1 MLQTIPQNIKFEPN
15 KKYTVQFDYQTDGEN
30 VFTAGTINGE
40 LKNNNDFKPVGELT
54 STAADGQTKHYEAE
68 IIGDASGNTTFGIFT
83 TGADK
88 DFIMDN
94 FTVTVESKNKFSLSS
109 NLVYKLNVL
118 SKLLLYE
125 KKQGLVPHFYTAE

>member
-94 FTVTVESKNKFSLSS
+94 FTVTVESKINLVYLS

-118 SKLLLYE
+118 SPSCFFMKRS
-125 KKQGLVPHFYTAE
+125 KV

>member
-1 MLQTIPQNIKFEPN
+1 M
-15 KKYTVQFDYQTDGEN
+15 
-30 VFTAGTINGE
+30 
-40 LKNNNDFKPVGELT
+40 KNNNDFKPVGELT

-94 FTVTVESKNKFSLSS
+94 FTVTVESKINLVYL

-118 SKLLLYE
+118 SQVASL
-125 KKQGLVPHFYTAE
+125 

>member
-1 MLQTIPQNIKFEPN
+1 MVKMSLLLGPLM
-15 KKYTVQFDYQTDGEN
+15 G
-30 VFTAGTINGE
+30 

-68 IIGDASGNTTFGIFT
+68 IIGDASGNTTFGILQQVPI
-83 TGADK
+83 K
-88 DFIMDN
+88 I
-94 FTVTVESKNKFSLSS
+94 SLWITLRSQWNQKINLVYLS

-118 SKLLLYE
+118 SPSCFFYE